1 MVPVTI
7 RAIVLI
13 VVSAAVVIGQGV
25 SGERVYKQRCASCH
39 DGSSPR
45 VPPKAALQRLSS
57 ARILRV
63 LDFGTMISVGYLLK
77 RDERDAVSKYLGAP
91 GAPSGEPKSSA
102 YCPDRTVRLSAS
114 PAAGTTWNSWSAS

>member
-1 MVPVTI
+1 MVPVTL
-7 RAIVLI
+7 RSLVLI
-13 VVSAAVVIGQGV
+13 AFAAVTLHAQNI
-25 SGERVYKQRCASCH
+25 SGEAVYKQRCASCH

-77 RDERDAVSKYLGAP
+77 RDERDAVSNYLGAP
-91 GAPSGEPKSSA
+91 PAIIGGSIKTSTCSGFQLNASS
-102 YCPDRTVRLSAS
+102 P
-114 PAAGTTWNSWSAS
+114 PAVNWNGWSA